1 MISSFKD
8 PFINE
13 LLDEQQNLTAVDR
26 FSKNM
31 ILTTLN
37 FLRMFTQI

>member
-26 FSKNM
+26 FSKKYDTNHSQFSS
-31 ILTTLN
+31 N
-37 FLRMFTQI
+37 V